1 MRRALRTLWLELADV
16 ASEPGKEVERVMG
29 IEPT

>member
-1 MRRALRTLWLELADV
+1 MAVLGETIAEKPDFTGFL
-16 ASEPGKEVERVMG
+16 EVERVMG